1 MLCALSVTTSAAS
14 SALSN
19 TDRTEI
25 TRVEKYLNE
34 LLTLKSRFL
43 QATSTGD
50 FSEGTFYLSRPGKM
64 RIEYDPPAELLI
76 VADGTWLIYHDIEL
90 DQITHLPLQTT
101 TANILLEKKIRLI
114 GGDLEVSKVEKAP
127 GIIGIT
133 VVPSD
138 EDTGQLTLVFSD
150 KPLEL
155 KKWIVI
161 DPQGITTSVSLLS
174 TQRDI
179 SLDQKLFKVK
189 LQEAEDFLE
198 N

>member
-1 MLCALSVTTSAAS
+1 
-14 SALSN
+14 
-19 TDRTEI
+19 
-25 TRVEKYLNE
+25 
-34 LLTLKSRFL
+34 LK
-43 QATSTGD
+43 
-50 FSEGTFYLSRPGKM
+50 
-64 RIEYDPPAELLI
+64 
-76 VADGTWLIYHDIEL
+76 
-90 DQITHLPLQTT
+90 
-101 TANILLEKKIRLI
+101 KKIRLT
-114 GGDLEVSKVEKAP
+114 GDDFEVSKVEKAP

-155 KKWIVI
+155 KKWIVV

-179 SLDQKLFKVK
+179 SFDQKLFKVK
-189 LQEAEDFLE
+189 LQEAEDILE